1 MTMRDYILEIGTE
14 EIPAAFASWAVDEV
28 LRIAGEEFRAARLT
42 CDSMKSYATPRRIA
56 LYVRGLAE
64 KQEDLTEELK
74 GPTWQQAFDANDH
87 PTKAAKG
94 FAKSKNVSV
103 DDLEK
108 RNIGGT
114 DFAVAVLRKEG
125 EPTASVLGEIA
136 PAVIRR
142 LVFPKNM
149 YWDDTF
155 VRFARPIRWILSLFG
170 SEIVPFT
177 YGNIQAGRVTRG
189 HRFMGSRAVE
199 VENAEE
205 YFGKLFDNF
214 VIIDPGKRREKMIAG
229 ISSIEKEIAAKAQL
243 DSDLVEEN
251 LYLVEFPVPFAGK
264 FDESFLEMPEE
275 VLTTTMKHHQRY
287 FPVRDEK
294 SGALKPYFIGVSNN
308 RAANMAVVREG
319 NERVLKA
326 RLSDAAFFWKEDL
339 QVPLH
344 NRVEKLK
351 NIVHQEQLGSVYD
364 RTINIQTIAVALCD
378 QNGWADI
385 RSLAERAAYLSKAD
399 LATAMVYEFPEL
411 RGVMGREYARRNGE
425 DERVALALYEQYLP
439 AAAGDATPSDL
450 VGAVLGVAD
459 RLDTIA
465 GGFKAGLQPTGS
477 QDPYGIRRA
486 ARTINEIIW
495 ATGMD
500 LDLEEAA
507 RTAAGVYQI
516 DKTGVEEMLDFLKQ
530 RLHHQAREKG
540 YPHDL
545 TSLALSVTWRRPL
558 QVLKFLE
565 SFAAVRE
572 DEWFKG
578 LVTASVRVRN
588 ILAKSEKVPQIPDES
603 LFVED
608 AEKSLWQAVLE
619 IREPVE
625 GAVRNC
631 DWEELTRLLARLE
644 PHVTAFFDD
653 VLVMT
658 DDEKL
663 RQNRLA
669 LLQETEKLFVS
680 VGDLGLLK
688 R

>member
-1 MTMRDYILEIGTE
+1 
-14 EIPAAFASWAVDEV
+14 
-28 LRIAGEEFRAARLT
+28 
-42 CDSMKSYATPRRIA
+42 
-56 LYVRGLAE
+56 
-64 KQEDLTEELK
+64 
-74 GPTWQQAFDANDH
+74 
-87 PTKAAKG
+87 
-94 FAKSKNVSV
+94 
-103 DDLEK
+103 
-108 RNIGGT
+108 
-114 DFAVAVLRKEG
+114 
-125 EPTASVLGEIA
+125 
-136 PAVIRR
+136 
-142 LVFPKNM
+142 
-149 YWDDTF
+149 
-155 VRFARPIRWILSLFG
+155 
-170 SEIVPFT
+170 
-177 YGNIQAGRVTRG
+177 
-189 HRFMGSRAVE
+189 
-199 VENAEE
+199 
-205 YFGKLFDNF
+205 
-214 VIIDPGKRREKMIAG
+214 
-229 ISSIEKEIAAKAQL
+229 
-243 DSDLVEEN
+243 
-251 LYLVEFPVPFAGK
+251 
-264 FDESFLEMPEE
+264 
-275 VLTTTMKHHQRY
+275 
-287 FPVRDEK
+287 
-294 SGALKPYFIGVSNN
+294 
-308 RAANMAVVREG
+308 
-319 NERVLKA
+319 
-326 RLSDAAFFWKEDL
+326 
-339 QVPLH
+339 
-344 NRVEKLK
+344 
-351 NIVHQEQLGSVYD
+351 
-364 RTINIQTIAVALCD
+364 
-378 QNGWADI
+378 
-385 RSLAERAAYLSKAD
+385 
-399 LATAMVYEFPEL
+399 MVYEFPEL

-465 GGFKAGLQPTGS
+465 GGFRAGLQPTGS

-653 VLVMT
+653 VLVMA